1 MISEEEV
8 NQILLS
14 LKNVKGVHGAAV
26 IEKYGDITGS
36 TLPKWVDQEAVSAMV
51 ALMLKA
57 SQRAT
62 KELNQGKFLNAYI
75 ENEQGRLLFAPVKDD
90 ILVVIATRDVKLGIV
105 NLKLETALEK
115 FKGE

>member
-8 NQILLS
+8 QQILLS
-14 LKNVKGVHGAAV
+14 LKNVKGVHGAAI
-26 IEKYGDITGS
+26 IEKFGDVTGS
-36 TLPKWVDQEAVSAMV
+36 ALPGWVDQEAVSAMV

-62 KELNQGKFLNAYI
+62 KELNQGKFLNAFI
-75 ENEQGRLLFAPVKDD
+75 ESEQGRLLFAPVVDD
-90 ILVVIATRDVKLGIV
+90 ILVVIATKDVKLGVV

-115 FKGE
+115 FRGV